1 MKKLLNIP
9 REEGYPLCAE
19 TLELL
24 HDNVQLLETVLNG
37 LKLPQHTIV
46 RFPYGDFAYVQS
58 VNPTSG
64 TGEILKILYGA
75 SLPNANVQGYQIIS
89 LNNDVTNVN
98 DVVYSD
104 VYQDRSLTLTSSGP
118 IGINVRV
125 YDFEDIFQFGMFDT
139 KAIYRVYDEHDAQ
152 LNCIEEEITPYA
164 KYNEDEIRI
173 CAIYSAHELPI
184 TSESEIRLVFN
195 GTPNNISMR
204 VIPVLVSFNSLNG
217 NINKSVNA
225 NICGHGNGVNRFQ
238 LKIFTHELYGIIN
251 TFSGKITVSAIAA
264 L

>member
-1 MKKLLNIP
+1 MKKLLDIP
-9 REEGYPLCAE
+9 RDGGYPLCAE

-58 VNPTSG
+58 CNPASG
-64 TGEILKILYGA
+64 NGEILKISQGE

-98 DVVYSD
+98 DVVYID
-104 VYQDRSLTLTSSGP
+104 VYQDRSLKLTSSGS

-125 YDFEDIFQFGMFDT
+125 YDFDELFEKGMWRNGIFQGYRDREYHT
-139 KAIYRVYDEHDAQ
+139 LTPSDQSAIASMKW
-152 LNCIEEEITPYA
+152 N
-164 KYNEDEIRI
+164 
-173 CAIYSAHELPI
+173 
-184 TSESEIRLVFN
+184 ESEIRIRVRVRFDNLPISSSSELIVLFN
-195 GTPNNISMR
+195 NAG
-204 VIPVLVSFNSLNG
+204 VLDNADDIFPAAAAFNSNQTNTSVTAHISRKSPGVIQVKVLTKELDG
-217 NINKSVNA
+217 LVQGSFTGQITINAV
-225 NICGHGNGVNRFQ
+225 
-238 LKIFTHELYGIIN
+238 
-251 TFSGKITVSAIAA
+251 IA